1 MQMPFPGEY
10 TKNKTTLQT
19 TVPCH
24 IRTRLADPFVLQ
36 CNAMET
42 VDLTAMLLLGLL
54 GTGHCVGMCGP
65 LVIAFPGR
73 TGRVSAHLAYHAGRL
88 ATYTL
93 LGALVGL
100 LGGALRGGAAAVG
113 ADPLVWVVRSQVALS
128 AAAAVFLLLFG
139 LSRLGLI
146 REPEWLA
153 AATPSKVPG
162 AARLLRRTLAGGGNR
177 HLLGVGLLLGLLPCG
192 LSYAALARSLAAG
205 SPGAGMAMMAAFGA
219 GTLPGLL
226 ALGFGAGRLFQRW
239 RRQSDLIA
247 GMIMLAMA
255 ARLLADAL
263 VAWA

>member
-1 MQMPFPGEY
+1 MEY
-10 TKNKTTLQT
+10 TENDIGLQT
-19 TVPCH
+19 AASSW
-24 IRTRLADPFVLQ
+24 IRARLAALFVVQ
-36 CNAMET
+36 CRPMET
-42 VDLTAMLLLGLL
+42 LDLTAMLLLGLL

-65 LVIAFPGR
+65 LVVAFPGR
-73 TGRVSAHLAYHAGRL
+73 SGRLSAHLAYHAGRL

-113 ADPLVWVVRSQVALS
+113 ADPLAWVARSQVVLS

-139 LSRLGLI
+139 LARLGLI

-153 AATPSKVPG
+153 VATPSKVPG
-162 AARLLRRTLAGGGNR
+162 AGRLLRRTLTGGGHR

-192 LSYAALARSLAAG
+192 LSYAALARALAAA
-205 SPGAGMAMMAAFGA
+205 SPGAGMVMMAVFGI

-226 ALGFGAGRLFQRW
+226 ALGFGAGRLFHRW

-263 VAWA
+263 LI